1 MEQRS
6 WILIKENVIE
16 FLFNENK
23 YRIEKFVFMIW
34 FWLVVLYLAT
44 GYRVSLT
51 LLFALVLMFV
61 LVLSVIKIMWYNK
74 KKNIKTRVI
83 DWIGIVLMVLVLIA
97 CFYVGL

>member
-1 MEQRS
+1 M
-6 WILIKENVIE
+6 IKENVIE

-23 YRIEKFVFMIW
+23 YRVEKFVFMIW

-44 GYRVSLT
+44 GYRVSLIF
-51 LLFALVLMFV
+51 LFALVLMFV
-61 LVLSVIKIMWYNK
+61 LVLSIIKIMWYNK

-83 DWIGIVLMVLVLIA
+83 DWIWIVLMVLVLIA